1 MYIDSQN
8 VQTDMAAG
16 PDSPGIT
23 SLEFGGRGLG
33 GDGVRSGLDKQDLQ
47 SDQFTG
53 HSDAMNETFMA

>member
-1 MYIDSQN
+1 
-8 VQTDMAAG
+8 MAAG

-33 GDGVRSGLDKQDLQ
+33 GDGVRSGLGKEDLQ

-53 HSDAMNETFMA
+53 HSDAMNDAFMA